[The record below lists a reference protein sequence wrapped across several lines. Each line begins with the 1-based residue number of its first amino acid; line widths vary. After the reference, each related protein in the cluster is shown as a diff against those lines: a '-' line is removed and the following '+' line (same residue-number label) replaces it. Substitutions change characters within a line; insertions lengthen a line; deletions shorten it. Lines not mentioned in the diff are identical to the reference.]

1 MIKRIIGIS
10 FITGLFLTSCST
22 SKVEVEQ
29 TKKEIK
35 TNSKQP
41 FVWNGANVYFL
52 LIDRF
57 NNGNTKNDVN
67 YGRTAETAKLRGFE
81 GGDFKGISQKIDENY
96 FSDLG
101 INAIWMTPI
110 VEQIHGAVNEGQGNT
125 YGFHGYWTKDWTAI
139 DKNWGSEKE
148 FQEMVEKAHAKG
160 IRIMLDAV
168 INHTGP
174 ATDVDGVFPSD
185 WVRVSPQCTYE
196 SYKMT
201 TACTLVK
208 NLPDILTESEKD
220 VMLPPQLLAKWSQE
234 GRLDKEVAELNAF
247 FAKYNLPKAPKYYIM
262 KWLSDYI
269 RKYGVDGYRVDTVK
283 HTEEEVWKKF
293 AVICQ
298 DAFTEYKAN
307 NPSKVL
313 DQNKFFLL
321 GEVYNYTINE
331 AQNFSFPDK
340 KVNYFE
346 NGFDALINFDL
357 RSSQKESYQS
367 LFKRYNDILHNKMNG
382 KTVMSYITSH
392 DDGSPFDKNRQNPW
406 DAGTRLLLAPG
417 ISQVYYGDETARP
430 LEIEGVEG
438 DANLRSFMNWENIQ
452 PNSDTES
459 LLTHYQKLGQ
469 FRRNHPAVGAGVQT
483 DLQNDPYVF
492 LRKYNNDEVIIALGY
507 FQTQKMFTVTNLWK
521 DGTKVR
527 DFYSGATSVVKD
539 GKIVMDIDT
548 ETVLLERID

>member
-1 MIKRIIGIS
+1 MKKILFSVGIAS
-10 FITGLFLTSCST
+10 MFLTSCSKT
-22 SKVEVEQ
+22 ATQ
-29 TKKEIK
+29 TIHSE
-35 TNSKQP
+35 KQP

-52 LIDRF
+52 LTDRF
-57 NNGNTKNDVN
+57 ENGDKKNDVN

-81 GGDFKGISQKIDENY
+81 GGDFRGVINKIEDNY

-101 INAIWMTPI
+101 VNAIWMTPI
-110 VEQIHGAVNEGQGNT
+110 VEQIHGFVDEGQGKT
-125 YGFHGYWTKDWTAI
+125 YGFHGYWTKDWTSI
-139 DKNWGSEKE
+139 DKNWGTEKE
-148 FQEMVEKAHAKG
+148 LQELVDKAHAKG

-174 ATDVDGVFPSD
+174 VTNSDGVFPAD
-185 WVRVSPQCTYE
+185 WVRVLPQCTYE
-196 SYKMT
+196 SYNT
-201 TACTLVK
+201 TIECTLVK

-269 RKYGVDGYRVDTVK
+269 RKYGIDGYRVDTVK
-283 HTEEEVWKKF
+283 HTEEDVWKKF
-293 AVICQ
+293 EEICQ
-298 DAFTEYKAN
+298 DAFAQYKAA
-307 NPSKVL
+307 NPRKVL

-321 GEVYNYTINE
+321 GEVYNYSIND
-331 AQNFSFPDK
+331 AQQFNFPDK

-357 RSSQKESYQS
+357 RSSQKESSQK
-367 LFKRYNDILHNKMNG
+367 LFNRYNDILQNEMNG

-406 DAGTRLLLAPG
+406 DAGTRLLLTPG
-417 ISQVYYGDETARP
+417 ISQIYYGDETARP
-430 LEIEGVEG
+430 LEIEGADG
-438 DANLRSFMNWENIQ
+438 DANLRSNMNWENLQ
-452 PNSDTES
+452 PNSETES
-459 LLTHYQKLGQ
+459 LLNHYQRLGQ
-469 FRRNHPAVGAGVQT
+469 FRRNHPAVGAGKQT

-492 LRKYNNDEVIIALGY
+492 FRKHENDEVIISVGY
-507 FQTQKMFTVTNLWK
+507 FREQKLINVANLWK

-527 DFYSGATSVVKD
+527 DFYTGVTGIVKN
-539 GKIVMDIDT
+539 GTIVMNTNSD
-548 ETVLLERID
+548 TVLLERID

>member
-1 MIKRIIGIS
+1 MKKILFSVGIAS
-10 FITGLFLTSCST
+10 MFLTSCS
-22 SKVEVEQ
+22 
-29 TKKEIK
+29 K
-35 TNSKQP
+35 TTTQATQIVHSEKQP

-52 LIDRF
+52 LTDRF
-57 NNGNTKNDVN
+57 NNGNPKNDIN

-110 VEQIHGAVNEGQGNT
+110 VEQIHGYVDEGQGKT
-125 YGFHGYWTKDWTAI
+125 YGFHGYWTKDWTSI

-148 FQEMVEKAHAKG
+148 FQEMVDKAHAKG

-174 ATDVDGVFPSD
+174 VTNSDGVFPAD
-185 WVRVSPQCTYE
+185 WVRVSPQCTYD
-196 SYKMT
+196 SYKT
-201 TACTLVK
+201 TIECTLVK

-234 GRLDKEVAELNAF
+234 GRLEKEVAELNAF
-247 FAKYNLPKAPKYYIM
+247 FVKYNLPKAPKYYIM

-293 AVICQ
+293 AEICQ
-298 DAFTEYKAN
+298 DAFAEYKAK
-307 NPSKVL
+307 NPTKVL
-313 DQNKFFLL
+313 DNNKFFLL
-321 GEVYNYTINE
+321 GEVYNYTIND
-331 AQNFSFPDK
+331 AQQFPFPDK
-340 KVNYFE
+340 KVNYYD

-357 RSSQKESYQS
+357 RSSHKESYQK
-367 LFKRYNDILHNKMNG
+367 LFNRYNDILQNEMNG

-406 DAGTRLLLAPG
+406 DAGIRLLLAPG

-430 LEIEGVEG
+430 LEVEGVDG
-438 DANLRSFMNWENIQ
+438 DANLRSNMNWNDIKS
-452 PNSDTES
+452 NSETES
-459 LLTHYQKLGQ
+459 LLNHFQKIGQ
-469 FRRNHPAVGAGVQT
+469 FRRNHPAVGAGKQT

-492 LRKYNNDEVIIALGY
+492 FRKYENDEVIISLGY
-507 FQTQKMFTVTNLWK
+507 SSEKKLINVINLWK

-527 DFYSGATSVVKD
+527 DFYTGTSGVVKNGTIEMTTNSD
-539 GKIVMDIDT
+539 
-548 ETVLLERID
+548 TVLLEKID